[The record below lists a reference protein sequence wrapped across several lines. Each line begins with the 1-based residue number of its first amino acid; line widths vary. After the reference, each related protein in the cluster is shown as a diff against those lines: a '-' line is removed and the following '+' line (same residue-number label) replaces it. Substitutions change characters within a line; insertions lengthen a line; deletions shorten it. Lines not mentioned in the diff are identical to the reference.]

1 MSQFVFLYL
10 FWVGCLNPA
19 VCRYGVCYLEGKLG
33 EGLLPVCLG
42 FFLPDGTSTGPPCE
56 WLCGPGGAV
65 ELRLFAS
72 RDRSQTGVARALKL
86 RVSDPLKNLLSAC
99 HPEAVS

>member
-33 EGLLPVCLG
+33 EGLLPVCLV
-42 FFLPDGTSTGPPCE
+42 FFFFCLM
-56 WLCGPGGAV
+56 V
-65 ELRLFAS
+65 RLQGHPAS
-72 RDRSQTGVARALKL
+72 GCVARVVPLNYAYLLHVTDRKQVL
-86 RVSDPLKNLLSAC
+86 R
-99 HPEAVS
+99 ER